1 MDGISCSAAE
11 DLNDGDISQTFDRVV
26 VVNLARRRDRLERF
40 WQTLGAWPFKTPRRF
55 EAIDGQA
62 VGTPAGWD
70 KGPGAWGCLLSHR
83 AVLDSAIN
91 DGVRALLVLED
102 DAYPVENLSS
112 LAREFIAKV
121 PDDWDGLMFGAE
133 HLQPPETICPGVV
146 RCVGSNRSHA
156 YAVRGRLMGVLSQ
169 FWRNTT
175 NDHCDLVI
183 SSLMRHFKMYAPDP
197 LLIGQDAGHSDVT
210 GRKEWLRFLAP
221 EQKEKIGRSDPRH
234 SIQRLVVTISR
245 QALPPQAK
253 HAAASIAPQ
262 PLEMPVGISN
272 YPRYPDPRAE
282 SAECKSAP

>member
-1 MDGISCSAAE
+1 MG
-11 DLNDGDISQTFDRVV
+11 
-26 VVNLARRRDRLERF
+26 
-40 WQTLGAWPFKTPRRF
+40 
-55 EAIDGQA
+55 
-62 VGTPAGWD
+62 
-70 KGPGAWGCLLSHR
+70 
-83 AVLDSAIN
+83 
-91 DGVRALLVLED
+91 
-102 DAYPVENLSS
+102 
-112 LAREFIAKV
+112 KV

-146 RCVGSNRSHA
+146 RCRASNRSHA

-234 SIQRLVVTISR
+234 SIQRLVVTIS
-245 QALPPQAK
+245 AK
-253 HAAASIAPQ
+253 RAAASIVPQ
-262 PLEMPVGISN
+262 PLERPGGTAN
-272 YPRYPDPRAE
+272 YPRYPDRRAE